1 LRSSVNTHQ
10 QTGSRALIILDG
22 SILRT
27 VRPDGSSVDLLRVIH
42 TLEAEW
48 VGAAPWIV

>member
-1 LRSSVNTHQ
+1 
-10 QTGSRALIILDG
+10 LIILDG

-27 VRPDGSSVDLLRVIH
+27 ARPDDSSVDLLRVIH
-42 TLEAEW
+42 TLEAGR